1 MEKKKIRK
9 SISKK
14 FQISIIL
21 NFIMFFMLCFVAY
34 YKRDSIKN
42 RIIKLIPNNNQ
53 QKIEKLALD
62 MNTTVIKPVISKY
75 KIDSTDK
82 KVKIAFIGNSLTLH
96 SKLESIGWNH
106 TSGMAASSLEND
118 YVHKTVKKLA
128 ESKNVNIEYALIN
141 LADWEREFEN
151 FDINR
156 LQKIWDFEPE
166 YIIFQFGENVS
177 QEDVI
182 TKKETFY
189 NEYIK
194 IIESFGKSNTKIICL
209 PFWHSNEKNQLFTKA
224 AIETKS
230 FIIDLSHLGN
240 GLDKKNYASSE
251 INYKNQGVGMHPGD
265 YGMENISDIIFSVL
279 NVIVE

>member
-1 MEKKKIRK
+1 MRK

-14 FQISIIL
+14 FLISIIL
-21 NFIMFFMLCFVAY
+21 NFVMFFMLCFVAY

-53 QKIEKLALD
+53 QKVERLALD
-62 MNTTVIKPVISKY
+62 MNTTVIEPVISNY
-75 KIDSTDK
+75 KINSTDK
-82 KVKIAFIGNSLTLH
+82 KIKIAFVGNSLTLH

-128 ESKNVNIEYALIN
+128 ESKNINIEYALIN
-141 LADWEREFEN
+141 LADWERKFEN

-156 LQKIWDFEPE
+156 RQKIWDFHPE
-166 YIIFQFGENVS
+166 YIIFQLGDNVL

-182 TKKETFY
+182 GNKEKFY

-194 IIESFGKSNTKIICL
+194 LIESFGKNNSRIVCL
-209 PFWHSNEKNQLFTKA
+209 PFWHSSEKNQLFTKV

-230 FIIDLSHLGN
+230 YIIDLSHLGN
-240 GLDKKNYASSE
+240 GLDKNNYAISE
-251 INYKNQGVGMHPGD
+251 IKYKHQGVGMHPGD
-265 YGMENISDIIFSVL
+265 YGMENISDNIFSIL
-279 NVIVE
+279 NIIVE

>member
-1 MEKKKIRK
+1 MRK

-14 FQISIIL
+14 FLVSIIL

-34 YKRDSIKN
+34 YKRESIKN
-42 RIIKLIPNNNQ
+42 RILKILPNNQ

-62 MNTTVIKPVISKY
+62 MNTAVIEPVISNY
-75 KIDSTDK
+75 QINSSNRKI
-82 KVKIAFIGNSLTLH
+82 KIAFIGNSLTLH
-96 SKLESIGWNH
+96 STSESIGWNH
-106 TSGMAASSLEND
+106 TSGMAASSLEKD

-141 LADWEREFEN
+141 LADWEREFES

-156 LQKIWDFEPE
+156 LQKIWNFKPE
-166 YIIFQFGENVS
+166 YIIFQLGENVL

-182 TKKETFY
+182 GNKEKFY

-194 IIESFGKSNTKIICL
+194 LIESFGKNNTRIVCL
-209 PFWHSNEKNQLFTKA
+209 PFWHSSEKNQLFTKV

-230 FIIDLSHLGN
+230 YIIDLSHLGN
-240 GLDKKNYASSE
+240 GLDKNNYAISE
-251 INYKNQGVGMHPGD
+251 IKYEHQGVGMHPGD
-265 YGMENISDIIFSVL
+265 YGMENISDNIFSIL
-279 NVIVE
+279 NIIVE

>member
-1 MEKKKIRK
+1 MEKKKMRK

-14 FQISIIL
+14 FLISIIL
-21 NFIMFFMLCFVAY
+21 NFVMFFMLSFVAY

-53 QKIEKLALD
+53 QKVEKLALD
-62 MNTTVIKPVISKY
+62 MNTTVIEPVISNY
-75 KIDSTDK
+75 KINSTDK
-82 KVKIAFIGNSLTLH
+82 KIKIAFVGNSLTLH
-96 SKLESIGWNH
+96 SKAESIGWNH

-141 LADWEREFEN
+141 LADWERKFEN

-156 LQKIWDFEPE
+156 LQKIWDFNPE
-166 YIIFQFGENVS
+166 YIIFQLGENVL
-177 QEDVI
+177 QEDVVG
-182 TKKETFY
+182 KKEIFY
-189 NEYIK
+189 TEYIK
-194 IIESFGKSNTKIICL
+194 LIESFGKSNKKIICL
-209 PFWHSNEKNQLFTKA
+209 PFWHSSEKNQLFTKV

-240 GLDKKNYASSE
+240 GLDKKNYANSE
-251 INYKNQGVGMHPGD
+251 INYKHQGVGMHPGD
-265 YGMENISDIIFSVL
+265 YGMENISDNIFSVL
-279 NVIVE
+279 NVIIE